1 MRKLLYLST
10 LGLILF
16 LHSSC
21 SKDGRDGTY
30 VNFTVMNKSG
40 FPQEG
45 KSVYVFKESSD
56 VTLNKKPSDA
66 LRIKF
71 TDAQGKVQFN
81 LQDPDLFEIDESA
94 VFSFKIM
101 EISGL
106 AYAVIGSFE
115 QEIQPG
121 DIVNETIT
129 VP

>member
-1 MRKLLYLST
+1 MRNLLYISALCLT
-10 LGLILF
+10 LF
-16 LHSSC
+16 LNTSC
-21 SKDGRDGTY
+21 SKDGRDGTF

-56 VTLNKKPSDA
+56 VILNKKPSDA

-81 LQDPDLFEIDESA
+81 LQDPDLFEIDETA

-106 AYAVIGSFE
+106 DYAVIGSFE
-115 QEIQPG
+115 QVIRPG
-121 DIVNETIT
+121 DIVNETLT
-129 VP
+129 VL